1 MTNLSGFDL
10 AKGLDLVK
18 DFDLDQDC
26 RESDKLPIE
35 KLTAYLLIH
44 LPKFMRSKRLHIKQ
58 FSGGASNLT
67 YRLSNHQDS
76 LILRRPPSGTKAKS
90 AHDMVREYDV
100 LSKVGSYYPL
110 SPKPI
115 LLCEDQ
121 SIVGEKFFIMQEII
135 GLGIDKN
142 LPVEMNEQ
150 QQNQLC
156 ENFVDG
162 LVALHKID
170 IEQTD
175 LASLGKPVGYVER
188 QLEGWQSRYQKAK
201 TDDVLSSDNVYQ
213 WLKSN
218 LPPDS
223 GYQGLVHNDYK
234 FDNFILDANQPEKI
248 IGVLD
253 WEMTTL
259 GDPLLDLGCSLAYW
273 VEAKDPETMH
283 AIRMMPTHLSGMMSR
298 EQIFE
303 CYCNQRD
310 ISGVE
315 LTPYYVFG
323 LFRLAVIAQQI
334 YYRFYHGQTDNPK
347 FKHFGQ
353 LVNILIDYAQQ
364 QIKK

>member
-1 MTNLSGFDL
+1 MTGETVFDL
-10 AKGLDLVK
+10 A
-18 DFDLDQDC
+18 QSC

-35 KLTAYLLIH
+35 NLVAYLTVYM
-44 LPKFMRSKRLHIKQ
+44 PEFMQNKFLHITQ

-67 YRLSNHQDS
+67 YRLSNNQDS

-90 AHDMVREYDV
+90 AHDMVREHEV
-100 LSKVGSYYPL
+100 LSKVGKFYPL
-110 SPKPI
+110 SPKPV
-115 LLCEDQ
+115 LLCEDE
-121 SIVGEKFFIMQEII
+121 SIIGEKFFIMQEIK
-135 GLGIDKN
+135 GLGIDKQ
-142 LPVEMNEQ
+142 LPIEMDEQ
-150 QQNQLC
+150 QQSELC

-162 LVALHKID
+162 LVALHEID
-170 IEQTD
+170 IEQSE
-175 LASLGKPVGYVER
+175 LASLGKPTGYVER
-188 QLEGWQSRYQKAK
+188 QLEGWQARYQKAK
-201 TDDVLSSDNVYQ
+201 TDDVSSSEPIYQ

-218 LPPDS
+218 LPMDS
-223 GYQGLVHNDYK
+223 GYQALVHNDYK
-234 FDNFILDANQPEKI
+234 FDNFILDKKQPEKI

-273 VEAKDPETMH
+273 VEAGDPESMH

-298 EQIFE
+298 AQIFN
-303 CYCNQRD
+303 CYCKRRHIND
-310 ISGVE
+310 VE

-353 LVNILIDYAQQ
+353 LVNILIGYAQQ
-364 QIKK
+364 QINK